1 MAKENV
7 TDDLRA
13 ELKTLADTLEE
24 VLNSSADK
32 SKEEM
37 GKLRSKAESALKE
50 SRARLGETSEAILRQ
65 TRETAARADDYVREN
80 PWTGVGI
87 GARRAGAGCPAV
99 ASLIMANTQHTQG
112 PGQRVFSIGQRI
124 VTLLVEMVETRLRL
138 VVVELEEEKANLF
151 QLLIMTGLTLL
162 FAAFGLMSL
171 LVLVIWAVDA
181 QYRLHVMIATTVVL
195 LLAAAIVGILTLR
208 KARRSTLLRLTRKEL
223 ENDRALLEEDKS

>member
-1 MAKENV
+1 
-7 TDDLRA
+7 
-13 ELKTLADTLEE
+13 
-24 VLNSSADK
+24 
-32 SKEEM
+32 
-37 GKLRSKAESALKE
+37 
-50 SRARLGETSEAILRQ
+50 
-65 TRETAARADDYVREN
+65 
-80 PWTGVGI
+80 
-87 GARRAGAGCPAV
+87 
-99 ASLIMANTQHTQG
+99 MANTQHTQG

-138 VVVELEEEKANLF
+138 VVMELEEEKANLF

>member
-1 MAKENV
+1 
-7 TDDLRA
+7 
-13 ELKTLADTLEE
+13 
-24 VLNSSADK
+24 
-32 SKEEM
+32 
-37 GKLRSKAESALKE
+37 
-50 SRARLGETSEAILRQ
+50 
-65 TRETAARADDYVREN
+65 
-80 PWTGVGI
+80 
-87 GARRAGAGCPAV
+87 
-99 ASLIMANTQHTQG
+99 MANTQHTQG

-138 VVVELEEEKANLF
+138 VVVELEEKANLF

>member
-80 PWTGVGI
+80 PWTGVEC
-87 GARRAGAGCPAV
+87 ARRAGAGCPAV

>member
-1 MAKENV
+1 
-7 TDDLRA
+7 
-13 ELKTLADTLEE
+13 
-24 VLNSSADK
+24 
-32 SKEEM
+32 
-37 GKLRSKAESALKE
+37 
-50 SRARLGETSEAILRQ
+50 
-65 TRETAARADDYVREN
+65 
-80 PWTGVGI
+80 
-87 GARRAGAGCPAV
+87 
-99 ASLIMANTQHTQG
+99 MANTQHTQG

-223 ENDRALLEEDKS
+223 ENDRALLRRINREWPTERERQRRSCCARSSSNGWSSAPAAVTGTRRLRPSTAAGIRC

>member
-87 GARRAGAGCPAV
+87 GAAV
-99 ASLIMANTQHTQG
+99 G
-112 PGQRVFSIGQRI
+112 
-124 VTLLVEMVETRLRL
+124 
-138 VVVELEEEKANLF
+138 
-151 QLLIMTGLTLL
+151 
-162 FAAFGLMSL
+162 

>member
-1 MAKENV
+1 
-7 TDDLRA
+7 
-13 ELKTLADTLEE
+13 
-24 VLNSSADK
+24 
-32 SKEEM
+32 
-37 GKLRSKAESALKE
+37 
-50 SRARLGETSEAILRQ
+50 
-65 TRETAARADDYVREN
+65 
-80 PWTGVGI
+80 
-87 GARRAGAGCPAV
+87 
-99 ASLIMANTQHTQG
+99 MANTQHTQG

-138 VVVELEEEKANLF
+138 VVVEEEKANLF

>member
-1 MAKENV
+1 MPPSGWCWV
-7 TDDLRA
+7 SCCRV
-13 ELKTLADTLEE
+13 ADY
-24 VLNSSADK
+24 
-32 SKEEM
+32 
-37 GKLRSKAESALKE
+37 
-50 SRARLGETSEAILRQ
+50 GEYS
-65 TRETAARADDYVREN
+65 
-80 PWTGVGI
+80 
-87 GARRAGAGCPAV
+87 
-99 ASLIMANTQHTQG
+99 TQG

-208 KARRSTLLRLTRKEL
+208 KARRSTLLRLTRAGE
-223 ENDRALLEEDKS
+223 RPCPSGGR

>member
-1 MAKENV
+1 MVRA
-7 TDDLRA
+7 LRMP
-13 ELKTLADTLEE
+13 
-24 VLNSSADK
+24 VL
-32 SKEEM
+32 
-37 GKLRSKAESALKE
+37 G
-50 SRARLGETSEAILRQ
+50 
-65 TRETAARADDYVREN
+65 
-80 PWTGVGI
+80 
-87 GARRAGAGCPAV
+87 AV
-99 ASLIMANTQHTQG
+99 AATLVVAAAAVIAG
-112 PGQRVFSIGQRI
+112 GLAWGEAGI

-208 KARRSTLLRLTRKEL
+208 KARRSTLLRLTRREL
-223 ENDRALLEEDKS
+223 ENDRALLEEDKP

>member
-87 GARRAGAGCPAV
+87 GAASGWCWVSCCRVADYGEYSTHAGTGSARFLHWSAHRHAAGR
-99 ASLIMANTQHTQG
+99 NG
-112 PGQRVFSIGQRI
+112 G
-124 VTLLVEMVETRLRL
+124 
-138 VVVELEEEKANLF
+138 N
-151 QLLIMTGLTLL
+151 
-162 FAAFGLMSL
+162 
-171 LVLVIWAVDA
+171 
-181 QYRLHVMIATTVVL
+181 
-195 LLAAAIVGILTLR
+195 AAASG
-208 KARRSTLLRLTRKEL
+208 RRG
-223 ENDRALLEEDKS
+223 A

>member
-1 MAKENV
+1 MFAKSVDWGRNW
-7 TDDLRA
+7 R
-13 ELKTLADTLEE
+13 
-24 VLNSSADK
+24 
-32 SKEEM
+32 
-37 GKLRSKAESALKE
+37 R
-50 SRARLGETSEAILRQ
+50 
-65 TRETAARADDYVREN
+65 
-80 PWTGVGI
+80 
-87 GARRAGAGCPAV
+87 RRAGAGCPAV

>member
-65 TRETAARADDYVREN
+65 TRETAARADDYVRVN

-87 GARRAGAGCPAV
+87 GAAV
-99 ASLIMANTQHTQG
+99 G
-112 PGQRVFSIGQRI
+112 
-124 VTLLVEMVETRLRL
+124 
-138 VVVELEEEKANLF
+138 
-151 QLLIMTGLTLL
+151 
-162 FAAFGLMSL
+162 
-171 LVLVIWAVDA
+171 LVLG
-181 QYRLHVMIATTVVL
+181 VL
-195 LLAAAIVGILTLR
+195 LS
-208 KARRSTLLRLTRKEL
+208 RR
-223 ENDRALLEEDKS
+223 